1 MLSRITIITGILGFL
16 FLGLSSLSN
25 SAILWEKADTEQFTA
40 VHLVNLQSEDME
52 EEFMAITKDFNQAL
66 KEIGYPDIKYKVW
79 KERSGRDGKYTYF
92 YQTIW
97 PDQATYDKVHSHEKY
112 HAAVEKHGSR
122 YEQLV
127 AEDVYNRYVP
137 LN

>member
-1 MLSRITIITGILGFL
+1 MLSRTIIMAILGFL
-16 FLGLSSLSN
+16 FLSLPSLSN
-25 SAILWEKADTEQFTA
+25 SGILLEKADTEQFTA

-52 EEFMAITKDFNQAL
+52 EEFMTITKDFNQAL

-112 HAAVEKHGSR
+112 HKAVEKHGSR
-122 YEQLV
+122 YEELV
-127 AEDVYNRYVP
+127 SEDVYNRYVP